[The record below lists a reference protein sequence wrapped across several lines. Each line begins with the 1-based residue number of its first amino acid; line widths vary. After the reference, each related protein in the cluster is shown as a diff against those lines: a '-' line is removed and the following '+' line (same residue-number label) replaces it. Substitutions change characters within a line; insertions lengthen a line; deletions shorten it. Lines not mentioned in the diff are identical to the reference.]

1 MSSSVAI
8 ITPVFNDWESY
19 NKLVENTTALLET
32 KFASDRIL
40 FVAVDDCSSQE
51 VVIENSKANI
61 KLISLNRNVGHQK
74 AIAVGLSYAAF
85 NLKDYDYFIVMDS
98 DGEDKPEDVL
108 RLIDNSETTKQIV
121 FAKRSK
127 RSESALFK
135 FFYKIYKLVFK
146 LLTGQSIYFGNFS
159 VIPSKYIQKIVH
171 VSEIWNHYSGAVIR
185 SRLPYTTVDSERGK
199 RYFGQSKMNFTNLVL
214 HGLSAVSIYMD
225 QMAVRLLFLTIFLI
239 LFTISGVI
247 VVLTMKFITHVAIP
261 GWASVTILALSII
274 FFQAFFIGLFMVFS
288 VLSYRTNRSIIPAK
302 DYQDFVLEVI
312 DYARK

>member
-1 MSSSVAI
+1 MSASVAI

-19 NKLVENTTALLET
+19 NKLVDNTTALLAE
-32 KFASDRIL
+32 KFSFDRIL

-51 VVIENSKANI
+51 VIVENAKANV

-85 NLKDYDYFIVMDS
+85 NLKEFDFFIVMDS
-98 DGEDKPEDVL
+98 DGEDKPEDVI
-108 RLIDNSETTKQIV
+108 RLIDKSEISKQIV

-127 RSESALFK
+127 RSESTLFK

-239 LFTISGVI
+239 LFTISGVL

-302 DYQDFVLEVI
+302 DYKDFVLEVI